1 MSAIVSPLPSP
12 LPLPAGTP
20 DARQQGFG
28 QQETSQNGGYSSGA
42 ITPRTQPPSAEN
54 SPPMSR
60 NRSSSFHSSLATT
73 THAEEEDGRGSGTN
87 SDEEVSSSAVSDAE
101 DGGSASTGLGLSQ
114 GNGSGVETEATT
126 PQRPEVA
133 MRFSTNIERVNSH
146 HLSIE
151 HPEAPSATPDVGPP
165 DHSALR
171 DAAANLPGHKKAI
184 GVPNPSGLDSA
195 SGGSGSVTPGGTA
208 TPPQFIFNRIGDRS
222 RAASYSSL
230 NHMGAPSR
238 QTTKTHHSGP
248 LHDLRRF
255 LNNHI
260 HHHGDK
266 NADRRGSHSP
276 DTSGNSTRHGHE
288 QTASGAS
295 SPSRSVPG
303 TPAAQPV
310 TPDYTSTASHPS
322 HNHNHHG
329 RHSPPLGED
338 HAHLNKKYGKWGK
351 VLGSGAGGTVRLI
364 KRSKDHTVF
373 AVKEFRPRRTGE
385 SEKEYV
391 KKVTA
396 EFCVGSAL
404 HHTNI
409 IETLDIISDNGH
421 YYEVMQ
427 YAEFDL
433 FSIVMSGRMSRPE
446 IYCVFKQIVSGV
458 DYLHNMGLAHR
469 DLKLDNCVM
478 MADNTVKIID
488 FGTAVVFQYPAQ
500 KPTKASG
507 IVGSDP
513 YLAPEVIGKKEY
525 DPRLTDVW
533 SVAIIFMCMILRRF
547 PWKLPDIK
555 TDASYRL
562 YVSSHPELC
571 QAPTSLDTLVG
582 GKPLPS
588 RQFTGSDLSRLST
601 KSGGSGSPPRTDSGF
616 SSSEATGS
624 GTDAATRR
632 KDKAGLAITA
642 LERTESPGGMSLRSV
657 GRHTDSPP
665 LNPSDM
671 EPSAPKALT
680 GSIGSLKLSDSPPRR
695 PSSAPSDANTPVV
708 GSTSTVRPANSR
720 ESSGTAVSTANEAGG
735 PRDRASSVSSNAT
748 WTTGAAD
755 SIFRLLPRETRS
767 CLTRMLT
774 IEPGLRCTLADLL
787 RGGDPDGV
795 DEARKDDWL
804 PNIQVCL
811 GGAIPRGRD
820 DFHDHVKIS
829 PDNGKPSKKK

>member
-1 MSAIVSPLPSP
+1 MTANP
-12 LPLPAGTP
+12 G
-20 DARQQGFG
+20 
-28 QQETSQNGGYSSGA
+28 SG
-42 ITPRTQPPSAEN
+42 SN
-54 SPPMSR
+54 
-60 NRSSSFHSSLATT
+60 SSS
-73 THAEEEDGRGSGTN
+73 
-87 SDEEVSSSAVSDAE
+87 DEAISSSAVSAA
-101 DGGSASTGLGLSQ
+101 GSSLGLDA
-114 GNGSGVETEATT
+114 GSNT
-126 PQRPEVA
+126 PDNAYPARPAGPVMTSSGGPIA
-133 MRFSTNIERVNSH
+133 RVNSH
-146 HLSIE
+146 HLSLEYPISQS
-151 HPEAPSATPDVGPP
+151 HTPDGPP

-171 DAAANLPGHKKAI
+171 NAAASLPGHKAAL
-184 GVPNPSGLDSA
+184 GHVVLPPAGPSPPLASA
-195 SGGSGSVTPGGTA
+195 VENSGQSSGSVTPGGTA
-208 TPPQFIFNRIGDRS
+208 TPPQFIFNRIGERN
-222 RAASYSSL
+222 RAASHSNLS
-230 NHMGAPSR
+230 HMAAPSR
-238 QTTKTHHSGP
+238 QQTKTHHSGP

-260 HHHGDK
+260 HHSSSDK
-266 NADRRGSHSP
+266 HLDRQGRHSP
-276 DTSGNSTRHGHE
+276 DTQSLHDHSGAGSRSGTRSG
-288 QTASGAS
+288 TASPKSA
-295 SPSRSVPG
+295 PG
-303 TPAAQPV
+303 TPALQPH

-322 HNHNHHG
+322 HNHQHNG

-373 AVKEFRPRRTGE
+373 AVKEFRARRSGE

-446 IYCVFKQIVSGV
+446 IYCVFRQIVAGV
-458 DYLHNMGLAHR
+458 DYLHTMGLAHR

-478 MADNTVKIID
+478 MADSTVKIID
-488 FGTAVVFQYPAQ
+488 FGTAVVFQYPQQ

-513 YLAPEVIGKKEY
+513 YLAPEVIGKKDY

-571 QAPTSLDTLVG
+571 QPPTSMDTLVG

-588 RQFTGSDLSRLST
+588 RQFSSAPSDLSRLST
-601 KSGGSGSPPRTDSGF
+601 KSGSSSPGYDSGYHTVPSSGS
-616 SSSEATGS
+616 
-624 GTDAATRR
+624 DAAPAANRT

-642 LERTESPGGMSLRSV
+642 LERSDSPSGMSLKSYPV
-657 GRHTDSPP
+657 GDDNNNSPP
-665 LNPSDM
+665 LSPSAL
-671 EPSAPKALT
+671 EPSSPTALT
-680 GSIGSLKLSDSPPRR
+680 GSVGSLKLSDSPASSPQKQRQASSGSDQLLHPSAAANASGSATLR
-695 PSSAPSDANTPVV
+695 PSS
-708 GSTSTVRPANSR
+708 SR
-720 ESSGTAVSTANEAGG
+720 ESNQTAVSLSEGG
-735 PRDRASSVSSNAT
+735 PAPTTRDRAASIASNST

-774 IEPGLRCTLADLL
+774 IEPSLRCTLADLL
-787 RGGDPDGV
+787 RGGDPDNV

-804 PNIQVCL
+804 PNVQVCL
-811 GGAIPRGRD
+811 GGAIPKGRED
-820 DFHDHVKIS
+820 YHDHVKIS